1 MATETRNQGAA
12 FASSRAIYTCKNQ
25 HTSPLQSQPGC
36 GDGVVE
42 AACPRQIAVGY
53 PLLVRKPPEP
63 LANLC
68 DGVEVQNDEV
78 EPARKVRKVAQ
89 TEAMFG
95 RCAVDAQVSS
105 RPAPEGFGP
114 SDLRRLVAGP
124 KTPPAAIAP
133 AKETAVLEWER
144 RGVGTGAPPTA
155 RTTARR

>member
-1 MATETRNQGAA
+1 MDRIKDNP
-12 FASSRAIYTCKNQ
+12 SSLARPRPGPQ
-25 HTSPLQSQPGC
+25 RPGPQRQPGC

-53 PLLVRKPPEP
+53 PLLVCKPPEP
-63 LANLC
+63 LANLL
-68 DGVEVQNDEV
+68 DGVEIQNDDV

-114 SDLRRLVAGP
+114 SDCRRRVAGP
-124 KTPPAAIAP
+124 KTTPAAVAP
-133 AKETAVLEWER
+133 AQDTAAIVWDR
-144 RGVGTGAPPTA
+144 RGEGTGAPPTA